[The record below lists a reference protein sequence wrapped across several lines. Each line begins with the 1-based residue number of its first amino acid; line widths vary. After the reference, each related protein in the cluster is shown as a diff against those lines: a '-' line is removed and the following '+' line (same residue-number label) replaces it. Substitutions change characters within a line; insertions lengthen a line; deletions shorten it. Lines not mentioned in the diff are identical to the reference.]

1 MTAPPRNGAGDQ
13 CSQVLSTIK
22 TMNSRAFGSSARR
35 NTPTTATNIIV
46 VMFRSAR
53 RRHSDFRFADTPT
66 SGSLRSD
73 FRFVDTPTSGSLR
86 SDFRF
91 ADTPTSGS
99 LRSDF
104 RFANTPTSGSLRSDF
119 RFVDTPTSG
128 SPTLRLPVLR
138 QQLSSPSLRLA
149 HCADEQRVEN
159 DENSTRNDLDED
171 DVDDEDHW
179 FRGRNDVVVRSLS
192 SSTPCSR
199 SSDDARS

>member
-1 MTAPPRNGAGDQ
+1 MTAPPRNGARDQ

-73 FRFVDTPTSGSLR
+73 FRF
-86 SDFRF
+86 
-91 ADTPTSGS
+91 
-99 LRSDF
+99 
-104 RFANTPTSGSLRSDF
+104 ANTPTSGSLRSDF

-128 SPTLRLPVLR
+128 SPTLRLSVLR